1 MAIVQALDGERENRH
16 FFREM
21 LFRPGLLKALWN
33 AFVWGEYAF
42 FIGEFGVPTGIL
54 ALVPRCCDRT
64 FVFPEIRGDFLSA
77 VLFKYVTLLSFP

>member
-1 MAIVQALDGERENRH
+1 MAIVQPLEGERENRY

-33 AFVWGEYAF
+33 AFAWGEYAF
-42 FIGEFGVPTGIL
+42 FIEEFGNPTGIL
-54 ALVPRCCDRT
+54 ALVARFCDRT

-77 VLFKYVTLLSFP
+77 VLFKYVTFLSFP